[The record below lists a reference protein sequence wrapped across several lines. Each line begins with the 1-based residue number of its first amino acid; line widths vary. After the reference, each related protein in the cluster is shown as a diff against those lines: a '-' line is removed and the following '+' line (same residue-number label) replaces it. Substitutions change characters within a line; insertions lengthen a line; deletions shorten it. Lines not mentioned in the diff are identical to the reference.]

1 LGISKIK
8 WRLIVDDALDSA
20 LNMAIDEALL
30 LHCQENKKTSLFPS
44 LRFFCWKTPTLSLG
58 YAQEWKKT
66 VDLDYCKSQG
76 IDIVRRPTGGRA
88 VLHDKELTY
97 SVVAQC
103 EGNFF
108 SKSTLETYRH
118 ISAALVC
125 GFNNINIPAQLA
137 IPHLNHQFTYKLT
150 NKPCFF
156 STSKYELAYRGKKM
170 VGSAQKRLKNSF
182 LQHGSI
188 LLEVDKERLIS
199 ATGIKNKGG
208 AGADFIALND
218 VAAKKIVIEELIEAL
233 SKGFEEYFSIQLAP
247 DAMSDREVN
256 LAQKLQKE
264 KYSQSWWNF
273 GR

>member
-1 LGISKIK
+1 
-8 WRLIVDDALDSA
+8 
-20 LNMAIDEALL
+20 MAIDEALL
-30 LHCQENKKTSLFPS
+30 MYCQESKEPSLFPC

-97 SVVAQC
+97 SVVAPC
-103 EGNFF
+103 EGKFF
-108 SKSTLETYRH
+108 SRSTLETYRH
-118 ISAALVC
+118 ISSALVS

-137 IPHLNHQFTYKLT
+137 IPHVNRRFAYKLT

-156 STSKYELAYRGKKM
+156 STSKYELAYKGNKM

-188 LLEVDKERLIS
+188 LLEVDKEQLIS
-199 ATGIKNKGG
+199 ATGIKNKDG
-208 AGADFIALND
+208 AMPEFIALND

-233 SKGFEEYFSIQLAP
+233 NKGFEEYFSIQLVP
-247 DAMSDREVN
+247 DTMSERETN